1 MLFING
7 VRERAERAIAAL
19 RIAVAESSVSVR
31 DEEGNNDLRFTANG
45 VEVITNVMYSVQ
57 DPLDTERGYNRVIRM
72 PNIPSAISSHS
83 WMRTPDPV
91 DAQLGL
97 DWLKANRLDYITWV
111 SYIAELRKD
120 QIETQLSYEMSV
132 GNGMDSIELERWRFN
147 ADRTLRTPD
156 ILNNF
161 EQSSVYLGLMKL
173 ATLKIT
179 EDAYKSGLK
188 VYEDKVARLTG
199 ATIVKGENGISKMF
213 MLRPASEETSSKL
226 KWAVRAEALELFS
239 KMQNGLSA
247 RTWGFEI
254 EVPDCKGVKAPNG
267 IEKGDDGSLR
277 SNNHEDCEC
286 DCNDCAYH
294 SCNCDVC
301 EYGSEDPDHCG
312 DDECS
317 GSHESA
323 EYRSVGGIQRVIH
336 GGMLQLCDELVEKD
350 AEMNDSAGTHIHVYA
365 QDLTTNQVGQVMATY
380 HWLYKTVFTP
390 IAGRVNN
397 QYASELKVTDIA
409 NALRKRNPVLR
420 AWKPVVVNVS
430 QLLGGRGTIE
440 FRQQDCNLD
449 GKLITVWAWLVR
461 GLVEVAKRG
470 AKFGDFKNAT
480 TLTDVVNVFTKFNYT
495 LQSESPGLVIVGSK
509 SDEGNYERV
518 THKQIAS

>member
-7 VRERAERAIAAL
+7 VRERAEKAVAAL
-19 RIAVAESSVSVR
+19 RIAVGDTSVYTQ
-31 DEEGNNDLRFTANG
+31 DEEGNVRLTENG
-45 VEVITNVMYSVQ
+45 VEVITNVMFSVL
-57 DPLDTERGYNRVIRM
+57 DPNDTERGYNRIIRM
-72 PNIPSAISSHS
+72 INVPSAVSSHS
-83 WMRTPDPV
+83 WMRTPDAV

-97 DWLKANRLDYITWV
+97 DWLKANRLNYITWV

-120 QIETQLSYEMSV
+120 QIETQLSFEMSI
-132 GNGMDSIELERWRFN
+132 GNGMDSIELDRWRYIP
-147 ADRTLRTPD
+147 DRNTRELD

-161 EQSSVYLGLMKL
+161 EESKLYLGLMKL

-179 EDAYKSGLK
+179 ESAYKSGLK

-213 MLRPASEETSSKL
+213 MLRPASEETSSSL
-226 KWAVRAEALELFS
+226 KGAVRAEALELFS

-254 EVPDCKGVKAPNG
+254 EVPDCKGVSARPG

-277 SNNHEDCEC
+277 SDNHTDCEC

-294 SCNCDVC
+294 ECNCDVC
-301 EYGSEDPDHCG
+301 EYGSSDPDHCG

-317 GSHESA
+317 SSHESA

-336 GGMLQLCDELVEKD
+336 GGMLQLCDELINEN

-365 QDLTTNQVGQVMATY
+365 QDLNTNQVGQVMATY

-397 QYASELKVTDIA
+397 QYAAELKVIDIA

-470 AKFGDFKNAT
+470 AKFGDFKNAS
-480 TLTDVVNVFTKFNYT
+480 TLADVVDVFAKFDYKLN
-495 LQSESPGLVIVGSK
+495 SESPGLVIVGSK
-509 SDEGNYERV
+509 SDEGNYAKV
-518 THKQIAS
+518 VHKQIAS

>member
-7 VRERAERAIAAL
+7 VRERAELAISAL
-19 RIAVAESSVSVR
+19 RIAVGDSSISVR
-31 DEEGNNDLRFTANG
+31 DEDNNLRFTENG
-45 VEVITNVMYSVQ
+45 VEVISNIIYTIQ
-57 DPLDTERGYNRVIRM
+57 DPNDSERGYNRVIRM
-72 PNIPSAISSHS
+72 ANIPNAVNSHS
-83 WMRTPDPV
+83 WMRTPEPA
-91 DAQLGL
+91 DAQAGL
-97 DWLKANRLDYITWV
+97 DWLKANKLDYITWL
-111 SYIAELRKD
+111 SYIAELRRD
-120 QIETQLSYEMSV
+120 QIETQLSYELSI
-132 GNGMDSIELERWRFN
+132 NSSLDSIELHRWSFN
-147 ADRTLRTPD
+147 IDRTIRQPHL
-156 ILNNF
+156 LNSF
-161 EQSSVYLGLMKL
+161 EESVIYLGLIRL

-179 EDAYKSGLK
+179 EAGYKSGLK
-188 VYEDKVARLTG
+188 VYEDKVARLTN
-199 ATIVKGENGISKMF
+199 ATIVKKNGIGELFK
-213 MLRPASEETSSKL
+213 LRPASENTSNSL
-226 KWAVRAEALELFS
+226 KYAVRAEALALFT
-239 KMQNGLSA
+239 KMQNGLTA

-294 SCNCDVC
+294 ECNCDVC
-301 EYGSEDPDHCG
+301 EYGSSDPDHCG
-312 DDECS
+312 DEECA

-323 EYRSVGGIQRVIH
+323 EYRSVGGVQRVLH
-336 GGMLQLCDELVEKD
+336 GGMLQLCDELIDED

-397 QYASELKVTDIA
+397 QYASELKVDDIA
-409 NALRKRNPVLR
+409 RALRKRNPVLR

-470 AKFGDFKNAT
+470 AKFGDFKNAS
-480 TLTDVVNVFTKFNYT
+480 TLADVVNGFAKFNYT

-509 SDEGNYERV
+509 SDEGKYEKV
-518 THKQIAS
+518 AHKQIAS

>member
-7 VRERAERAIAAL
+7 VRERAELAISAL
-19 RIAVAESSVSVR
+19 RIAVGTTGISTR
-31 DEEGNNDLRFTANG
+31 DEEGNLRLTEEG
-45 VEVITNVMYSVQ
+45 VNVIQRIVFSVQ
-57 DPLDTERGYNRVIRM
+57 DPNEPDRQYNKTIRM
-72 PNIPSAISSHS
+72 PNMPSAVSSHS

-91 DAQLGL
+91 DAQIGL
-97 DWLKANRLDYITWV
+97 DWLKANRLNYITWL
-111 SYIAELRKD
+111 SYIAELRAAA
-120 QIETQLSYEMSV
+120 IETELSFEMSV
-132 GNGMDSIELERWRFN
+132 GSSMDNIELERWRFLI
-147 ADRTLRTPD
+147 DRTLRHVD
-156 ILNNF
+156 VLNNF
-161 EQSSVYLGLMKL
+161 EESQLYLGLMRL

-179 EDAYKSGLK
+179 ENGYKGGLK
-188 VYEDKVARLTG
+188 IYEDKIARLTG
-199 ATIVKGENGISKMF
+199 AAIVKEETGISKMF
-213 MLRPASEETSSKL
+213 ETRPASVTNSSSL
-226 KWAVRAEALELFS
+226 KYAVRAEALELFS

-267 IEKGDDGSLR
+267 VEKGDDGSLR
-277 SNNHEDCEC
+277 SENTEDCEC
-286 DCNDCAYH
+286 ECDTCVYH

-301 EYGSEDPDHCG
+301 EYGSEDPEHCG
-312 DDECS
+312 DEYCAS
-317 GSHESA
+317 GAESA
-323 EYRSVGGIQRVIH
+323 EYRSVGGIQRVLH
-336 GGMLQLCDELVEKD
+336 GGMLQLCDELVEED

-397 QYASELKVTDIA
+397 QYAAEQRVTDIG

-470 AKFGDFKNAT
+470 AKFGDFKNASS
-480 TLTDVVNVFTKFNYT
+480 LADIVDVFARFNYT

-509 SDEGNYERV
+509 SDEGKYEKV

>member
-1 MLFING
+1 
-7 VRERAERAIAAL
+7 
-19 RIAVAESSVSVR
+19 
-31 DEEGNNDLRFTANG
+31 
-45 VEVITNVMYSVQ
+45 
-57 DPLDTERGYNRVIRM
+57 
-72 PNIPSAISSHS
+72 
-83 WMRTPDPV
+83 MR
-91 DAQLGL
+91 
-97 DWLKANRLDYITWV
+97 
-111 SYIAELRKD
+111 
-120 QIETQLSYEMSV
+120 
-132 GNGMDSIELERWRFN
+132 
-147 ADRTLRTPD
+147 
-156 ILNNF
+156 
-161 EQSSVYLGLMKL
+161 L

-179 EDAYKSGLK
+179 ENGYKSGLK
-188 VYEDKVARLTG
+188 IYQDKVARLTN

-213 MLRPASEETSSKL
+213 MLRPASESTSSSL
-226 KWAVRAEALELFS
+226 KYAVRSEALALFD

-277 SNNHEDCEC
+277 SENSENCECEC
-286 DCNDCAYH
+286 DNCNYH
-294 SCNCDVC
+294 ECNCDHC
-301 EYGSEDPDHCG
+301 EYGSSDPEHCG
-312 DDECS
+312 DDYCAS
-317 GSHESA
+317 GVESA
-323 EYRSVGGIQRVIH
+323 EYRSIGGIQRVLH
-336 GGMLQLCDELVEKD
+336 GGMLALCDELTDED

-397 QYASELKVTDIA
+397 QYASELKVDDIA
-409 NALRKRNPVLR
+409 RALRKRNPVLR
-420 AWKPVVVNVS
+420 SWKPVVVNVS

-470 AKFGDFKNAT
+470 AKFGDFKNAS
-480 TLTDVVNVFTKFNYT
+480 TLADVVNAFAKFNYT

-509 SDEGNYERV
+509 SDEGKYEKI

>member
-19 RIAVAESSVSVR
+19 RIAIADTSVYTQ
-31 DEEGNNDLRFTANG
+31 DEEGNVRLTENG
-45 VEVITNVMYSVQ
+45 VEVISNVMFSVL
-57 DPLDTERGYNRVIRM
+57 DPNDTERGYNRVIRI
-72 PNIPSAISSHS
+72 PNMPSAVGSHS
-83 WMRTPDPV
+83 WMRTPEPA
-91 DAQLGL
+91 DARIGL
-97 DWLKANRLDYITWV
+97 DWLAANRLSYVTWL
-111 SYIAELRKD
+111 SYVAELRAD

-132 GNGMDSIELERWRFN
+132 GTSMDNIELDRWRYLV
-147 ADRTLRTPD
+147 DRSVRDLD

-161 EQSSVYLGLMKL
+161 EESKIYLGLMRL

-179 EDAYKSGLK
+179 ENGYKSGLK
-188 VYEDKVARLTG
+188 IYQDKVARLTN

-213 MLRPASEETSSKL
+213 MLRPASESTSSSL
-226 KWAVRAEALELFS
+226 KYAVRSEALALFD

-277 SNNHEDCEC
+277 SENSENCECEC
-286 DCNDCAYH
+286 DNCNYH
-294 SCNCDVC
+294 ECNCENC
-301 EYGSEDPDHCG
+301 EYGSSDPEHCG
-312 DDECS
+312 DDYCAS
-317 GSHESA
+317 GVESA
-323 EYRSVGGIQRVIH
+323 EYRSIGGIQRVLH
-336 GGMLQLCDELVEKD
+336 GGMLALCDELTDED

-430 QLLGGRGTIE
+430 QLLNGRGTIE

-470 AKFGDFKNAT
+470 AKFGDFKNAS
-480 TLTDVVNVFTKFNYT
+480 TLADVVNVFAKFDYN
-495 LQSESPGLVIVGSK
+495 LNSESPGLVIVGSK
-509 SDEGNYERV
+509 SDEGKYEKV